1 MAGLAG
7 QQETIWLQ
15 QIQYVRG
22 HFSFYVKKQAQSLEF
37 STQFITWCKK
47 KKKGLLLLILR
58 QTSSVHTRLYLNVH

>member
-47 KKKGLLLLILR
+47 KKKA
-58 QTSSVHTRLYLNVH
+58 YYFWY